1 MESNFLNQSFYEM
14 TATNIILNRERM
26 IVFLLRERQ
35 RQRYLPLILLF
46 NIVLDIDILA
56 LAMGQKINKNHSN
69 KKGKK

>member
-1 MESNFLNQSFYEM
+1 MESNFLNQSFYET
-14 TATNIILNRERM
+14 TATNIVLNRERM